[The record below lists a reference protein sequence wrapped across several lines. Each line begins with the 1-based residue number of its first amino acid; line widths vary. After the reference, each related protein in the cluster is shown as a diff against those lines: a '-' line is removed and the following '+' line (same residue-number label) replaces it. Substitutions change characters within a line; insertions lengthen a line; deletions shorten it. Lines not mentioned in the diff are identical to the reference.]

1 MRERGKSPPT
11 QTTHPASRLTPWA
24 FISRTPNSSSHIIL
38 LDFQHQLINT
48 TNTLTLTPSNKQQK
62 DNMSS
67 SKDDV
72 LQFLDSLDGDSNTAP
87 NAGAEQSGAAA
98 SRDRT
103 ASASSAS
110 GVTGAGAPA
119 GGADN
124 QDEQSVLDFLDEIT
138 QSASTPVDT
147 TKATPPGSQ
156 GKSSFYDPAA
166 ALPSKYLQQQQQG
179 APQQQQQQQHQA
191 QVDSR
196 SSWLGSLWSTAS
208 EAVKNTQTVVQS
220 SVKATME
227 SQATKNLEERVKG
240 FVNAENIG
248 KIGMFSSLCC
258 SAVDSFASCIAS
270 VQSHG
275 RTFCCC
281 C

>member
-1 MRERGKSPPT
+1 
-11 QTTHPASRLTPWA
+11 
-24 FISRTPNSSSHIIL
+24 
-38 LDFQHQLINT
+38 
-48 TNTLTLTPSNKQQK
+48 
-62 DNMSS
+62 MSS

-72 LQFLDSLDGDSNTAP
+72 LQFLDSLDGDANTTSATGTDQT
-87 NAGAEQSGAAA
+87 GATA
-98 SRDRT
+98 SRDRVV
-103 ASASSAS
+103 SSSSAS
-110 GVTGAGAPA
+110 GLPTTGAAPG

-147 TKATPPGSQ
+147 KATPPSSQ
-156 GKSSFYDPAA
+156 GKSSFSNSTA
-166 ALPSKYLQQQQQG
+166 ALPSKYLQQQQQQ
-179 APQQQQQQQHQA
+179 APQQQHQQQA

-248 KIGMFSSLCC
+248 KIGMFFVFYCT
-258 SAVDSFASCIAS
+258 V
-270 VQSHG
+270 
-275 RTFCCC
+275 
-281 C
+281 